1 MTGVQTCALPIYDL
15 VLGSWYDVNELFYIS
30 QLAIYLAQVYFLDTS
45 TLNQIQ
51 ICDNTNLFMQFFG
64 GITNMVIK
72 LFARILISFHND

>member
-1 MTGVQTCALPIYDL
+1 MQSRRNIKDEDTIWFQ
-15 VLGSWYDVNELFYIS
+15 VLGTTSTNFIIS
-30 QLAIYLAQVYFLDTS
+30 QLEIYLAQVYFLDTS

-72 LFARILISFHND
+72 LFARILISFHNY